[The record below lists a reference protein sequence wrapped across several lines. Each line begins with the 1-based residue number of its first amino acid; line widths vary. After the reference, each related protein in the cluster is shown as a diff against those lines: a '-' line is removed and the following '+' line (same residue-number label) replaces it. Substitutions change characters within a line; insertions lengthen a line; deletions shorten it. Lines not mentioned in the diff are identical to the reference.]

1 MGQDMSI
8 QARLISNSR
17 NQTFRAN
24 SSMRRCNQIDSG
36 LYRTPSVLYND
47 FEEQEFC
54 DEENNQDTVDIG
66 LEDDDLDIM
75 RFVSDNTQNDIN
87 ATQAMYGIMREVSS

>member
-1 MGQDMSI
+1 
-8 QARLISNSR
+8 
-17 NQTFRAN
+17 
-24 SSMRRCNQIDSG
+24 MRRCNQIDSG

-87 ATQAMYGIMREVSS
+87 VMLSYVDYNKSQLCNLIYNKLKSKKYILQGYI